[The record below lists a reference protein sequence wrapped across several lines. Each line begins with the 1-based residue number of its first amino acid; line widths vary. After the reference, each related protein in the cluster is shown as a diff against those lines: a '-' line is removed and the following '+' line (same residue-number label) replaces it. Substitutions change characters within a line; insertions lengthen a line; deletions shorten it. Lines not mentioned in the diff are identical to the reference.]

1 MAKPAVKFMSYNST
15 GLSPAK
21 TKWISELMDTCKVDF
36 CGIQEHFK
44 QSRSLVN
51 HFKKVFPK
59 FDAHVEPAHR
69 EEGRDTGRAKGGLAQ
84 LTTKDLQVKRGKVA
98 TSTWRVQAQ
107 ILHFSS
113 YKLLWMNVYFPCD
126 PKVINF
132 DDSELLQVQLAVE
145 EILEAGGYD
154 DCICGGD
161 WNYDERRTSGYAVSM
176 QQFLARVGLV
186 SVWER
191 YAVDFTH
198 LHTDNKSTSILDNF
212 YMNERLLQ
220 YVDDAAPMH
229 LGDNLSRHSPIM
241 LSLRIS
247 DIPLGSCEQEETM
260 RRPRRLAWD
269 SADQQQVKQYQ
280 ANLQKGLEDLEVP
293 TSLTCT
299 NVKCTLTSHSTER
312 DDFVLDVMSKVLEAG
327 HSSIPLKPAPKKPS
341 KGSNSHAQLPGWN
354 EKVKPLKSDAKF
366 WYAIWLS
373 AGRPNKGTLHS
384 IMVNTKV
391 KYRSAVRK
399 AQGEANTES
408 ACALLAAAESGN
420 RALMGQMRKAMGS
433 RKAAQDI
440 PPCLEGAEGDAEVVE
455 KFRDLYNELYNSCS
469 TEAEVEVLL
478 ADLMSKI
485 DCRAEGEV
493 SKLTAAVVKRA
504 CSRMNPGRKDVSES
518 YSSDVFKHGPELL
531 NEHLA
536 IIFRSFLVHGTM
548 PLSILACAFMPLLK
562 GRKNPVKFD
571 SYRAVAMASQLLK
584 VFEYCILE
592 VWGSCL
598 ESDSL
603 QFGYKSGTGADQC
616 SWLLLTT
623 AEYFVQR
630 GSPTLCCLLDV
641 SKGFDRVKFSTLF
654 DTLLKKGL
662 PAIVVRILIFSYTEQ
677 SGVVQVAG
685 RRSSTF
691 GLSNGT
697 RQGAVASP
705 ALWAVYVDDLLLEL
719 RSKGLGCF
727 VAGVWMGAVLYV
739 DDLALLAPTRKVLAE
754 MLAVVEKYSCSH
766 NLNFSVDS
774 NPKLSKTKCIFFG
787 NHRSRTLPAPLTLYG
802 KELPWVENAMHLGH
816 QLHSSLSMDQD
827 VKKRRAAF
835 IARSVEVREQ
845 FSFAPPLQRLR
856 AVQLLC
862 CDAYGS
868 PLWRLN
874 SNQATSFFKAWSSC
888 VRRAF
893 NLPVNTFTY
902 IVEGHLAQR
911 FTPLRNQVLGRYPGF
926 YRRLLESPSKEV
938 RMMAVFAAGQAQ
950 TVTAVNLAHLRALTG
965 LDPAW
970 DSIRQIKESLPVKT
984 VPAGEQWRL
993 GLLDSLLALR
1003 AEKQAEEEDVKR
1015 IVALLSSLCST

>member
-1 MAKPAVKFMSYNST
+1 
-15 GLSPAK
+15 
-21 TKWISELMDTCKVDF
+21 
-36 CGIQEHFK
+36 
-44 QSRSLVN
+44 
-51 HFKKVFPK
+51 
-59 FDAHVEPAHR
+59 
-69 EEGRDTGRAKGGLAQ
+69 
-84 LTTKDLQVKRGKVA
+84 
-98 TSTWRVQAQ
+98 
-107 ILHFSS
+107 
-113 YKLLWMNVYFPCD
+113 
-126 PKVINF
+126 
-132 DDSELLQVQLAVE
+132 
-145 EILEAGGYD
+145 
-154 DCICGGD
+154 
-161 WNYDERRTSGYAVSM
+161 
-176 QQFLARVGLV
+176 
-186 SVWER
+186 
-191 YAVDFTH
+191 
-198 LHTDNKSTSILDNF
+198 
-212 YMNERLLQ
+212 
-220 YVDDAAPMH
+220 
-229 LGDNLSRHSPIM
+229 
-241 LSLRIS
+241 
-247 DIPLGSCEQEETM
+247 
-260 RRPRRLAWD
+260 
-269 SADQQQVKQYQ
+269 
-280 ANLQKGLEDLEVP
+280 
-293 TSLTCT
+293 
-299 NVKCTLTSHSTER
+299 
-312 DDFVLDVMSKVLEAG
+312 
-327 HSSIPLKPAPKKPS
+327 
-341 KGSNSHAQLPGWN
+341 
-354 EKVKPLKSDAKF
+354 
-366 WYAIWLS
+366 
-373 AGRPNKGTLHS
+373 
-384 IMVNTKV
+384 
-391 KYRSAVRK
+391 
-399 AQGEANTES
+399 
-408 ACALLAAAESGN
+408 
-420 RALMGQMRKAMGS
+420 
-433 RKAAQDI
+433 
-440 PPCLEGAEGDAEVVE
+440 
-455 KFRDLYNELYNSCS
+455 
-469 TEAEVEVLL
+469 
-478 ADLMSKI
+478 
-485 DCRAEGEV
+485 
-493 SKLTAAVVKRA
+493 
-504 CSRMNPGRKDVSES
+504 
-518 YSSDVFKHGPELL
+518 
-531 NEHLA
+531 
-536 IIFRSFLVHGTM
+536 
-548 PLSILACAFMPLLK
+548 
-562 GRKNPVKFD
+562 
-571 SYRAVAMASQLLK
+571 MASQLLK

-727 VAGVWMGAVLYV
+727 VAGVWMDAVLYV
-739 DDLALLAPTRKVLAE
+739 DDLALLAPNRKVLAE
-754 MLAVVEKYSCSH
+754 MLAVVERYSCSH

-787 NHRSRTLPAPLTLYG
+787 NHRSRPLPVPLTLYG

-827 VKKRRAAF
+827 VKTRRAAF

-874 SNQATSFFKAWSSC
+874 SKQATSFFKAWSSC

-902 IVEGHLAQR
+902 IVEGHLAKC

-926 YRRLLESPSKEV
+926 YRRLLDSPSKEV
-938 RMMAVFAAGQAQ
+938 RMMAVLAAGQAQ

-965 LDPAW
+965 LDPAL
-970 DSIRQIKESLPVKT
+970 DSIRQIKDSLPVKT
-984 VPAGEQWRL
+984 VPDGEQWRL
-993 GLLDSLLALR
+993 GLLDNLLVLR

-1015 IVALLSSLCST
+1015 VVALLSSLCST